1 MGSKITR
8 MVLRMFNSR
17 TKAELAALRAEVA
30 MLRQA
35 QAGVHE
41 EMLTLSLDAENR
53 VSAANRK
60 MLTALGYTET
70 TLIGRRVDELV
81 PDYVKQLPCYR
92 TLQGVLSKG
101 GHVSDLYR
109 LTRVDGSESWLRGMW
124 QTLLDADGRIARSQF
139 SCMDVTPAVI
149 TAKENAG
156 LIEALLRSTAVIE
169 FNLKGEVITANERFL
184 QAMGYT
190 LNQIQGKH
198 HSFFCEPA
206 EASSASYRDFWATL
220 NRGEFVAD
228 RFKRI
233 DSRGNTVWLEASY
246 NPVHDTRDQLY
257 KVVKFATLVTD
268 QVRREEEVSEAAS
281 IAFSISQRT
290 DLSAQ
295 RGATVVSETVGT
307 MRRIASEMEAASQ
320 GIEALGKQSLLISS
334 IVQTIGGI
342 AQQTNLLALNAAIEA
357 ARAGEQGR
365 GFAVVADEVRQLAG
379 RTSSATE
386 EIIHVVQQ
394 NQKLADEAV
403 KGMANSRGQAEQ
415 GLDLANQA
423 GEVIVEIQEGA
434 KQVVNAVGQFA
445 NQLK

>member
-1 MGSKITR
+1 
-8 MVLRMFNSR
+8 MFNSR

-190 LNQIQGKH
+190 
-198 HSFFCEPA
+198 S
-206 EASSASYRDFWATL
+206 
-220 NRGEFVAD
+220 
-228 RFKRI
+228 
-233 DSRGNTVWLEASY
+233 
-246 NPVHDTRDQLY
+246 QL
-257 KVVKFATLVTD
+257 LL
-268 QVRREEEVSEAAS
+268 
-281 IAFSISQRT
+281 RT
-290 DLSAQ
+290 
-295 RGATVVSETVGT
+295 
-307 MRRIASEMEAASQ
+307 
-320 GIEALGKQSLLISS
+320 
-334 IVQTIGGI
+334 
-342 AQQTNLLALNAAIEA
+342 
-357 ARAGEQGR
+357 GR
-365 GFAVVADEVRQLAG
+365 GQLGELSGFLGHAQPWRIRRRPLQAYRQPWQ
-379 RTSSATE
+379 
-386 EIIHVVQQ
+386 H
-394 NQKLADEAV
+394 
-403 KGMANSRGQAEQ
+403 GMAGGFLQPSARHP
-415 GLDLANQA
+415 
-423 GEVIVEIQEGA
+423 
-434 KQVVNAVGQFA
+434 
-445 NQLK
+445 